1 MRHIH
6 CCTLATAA
14 LLAGAGLSIAQSSRP
29 ADFVDAASVVKPLV
43 VDLRYST
50 PHNFVGARVDG
61 YEQPVCLLTKQA
73 ADALAAVAQDIA
85 PLGLGLKAFDC
96 YRPARAVAHF
106 VRWAKDLND
115 QKEKSEFYPDVDKQD
130 LFRLGYIA
138 EKSSHSRGSTVDLTL
153 VERSTGREIDMGTP
167 FDFFS
172 SKSWPEDRSVTGAQ
186 RENRNR
192 LRDAMRRRGFAPY
205 DREWWHFTL
214 KDEPFPGRSFDI
226 PVR

>member
-1 MRHIH
+1 MGEGPER
-6 CCTLATAA
+6 
-14 LLAGAGLSIAQSSRP
+14 SEE
-29 ADFVDAASVVKPLV
+29 KP
-43 VDLRYST
+43 
-50 PHNFVGARVDG
+50 
-61 YEQPVCLLTKQA
+61 
-73 ADALAAVAQDIA
+73 
-85 PLGLGLKAFDC
+85 
-96 YRPARAVAHF
+96 
-106 VRWAKDLND
+106 
-115 QKEKSEFYPDVDKQD
+115 EFYPDVDKQD

-153 VERSTGREIDMGTP
+153 VERRTGREIDMGTP

-172 SKSWPEDRSVTGAQ
+172 PKSWPEDGSVTGAQ

-214 KDEPFPGRSFDI
+214 KYEPFPGRSFDF